1 VVIKLGRHLPKVRR
15 ALRATGLAERAVYVE
30 RGTMAGE
37 KVMRLADKTDDEAPY
52 FSMILVH
59 GRGRRP

>member
-1 VVIKLGRHLPKVRR
+1 LQLS
-15 ALRATGLAERAVYVE
+15 E
-30 RGTMAGE
+30 
-37 KVMRLADKTDDEAPY
+37 KTDDEAPY

>member
-1 VVIKLGRHLPKVRR
+1 
-15 ALRATGLAERAVYVE
+15 
-30 RGTMAGE
+30 
-37 KVMRLADKTDDEAPY
+37 VMRLADKTDDEAPY

>member
-1 VVIKLGRHLPKVRR
+1 LQLS
-15 ALRATGLAERAVYVE
+15 
-30 RGTMAGE
+30 
-37 KVMRLADKTDDEAPY
+37 DKTDDEAPY

>member
-1 VVIKLGRHLPKVRR
+1 L
-15 ALRATGLAERAVYVE
+15 
-30 RGTMAGE
+30 
-37 KVMRLADKTDDEAPY
+37 RLADKTDDEAPY